1 MLNAAANN
9 SIAAKALAAGVPQS
23 VKTPDQKNAEHS
35 TFDTFLRT
43 METKSAKTTVEYNNK
58 VIYLFSPNSQ
68 KVNNIKNIL
77 QYHANENSSG
87 KSQEKP
93 DVKLPIQQFD
103 TTSQIDL
110 HYRAIQ
116 RMAGNNPDAQV
127 LSENPQQRFLT
138 DLNRLVRMEYQQY
151 VKSEDPMY
159 TRKNLREI
167 MQAISQEVSQL
178 QPRDKRDY
186 KAERM
191 EEARRCKDINMRRL
205 ADVKEIFQH
214 TDREEEERPVIS
226 QVA

>member
-9 SIAAKALAAGVPQS
+9 SIAAKALASGVPQS
-23 VKTPDQKNAEHS
+23 AKTPEHKNAEHS

-58 VIYLFSPNSQ
+58 VTYLFSPDSQ

-77 QYHANENSSG
+77 QYHANENSS
-87 KSQEKP
+87 KPHEKP
-93 DVKLPIQQFD
+93 DVKLPVQQLD
-103 TTSQIDL
+103 TTNQVDL

-116 RMAGNNPDAQV
+116 RMAGNDPDAQV
-127 LSENPQQRFLT
+127 LSENPQQRFLNN
-138 DLNRLVRMEYQQY
+138 LNRLVRMEYQQY

-178 QPRDKRDY
+178 QPRDKRDRR
-186 KAERM
+186 AERL
-191 EEARRCKDINMRRL
+191 EESRRCKDLNMKRL
-205 ADVKEIFQH
+205 ADVQEIFQH
-214 TDREEEERPVIS
+214 TDREEEERPLMS